1 MKKSFAGATN
11 VIDRRRLHPVQQ
23 VQNLIFGYSTERTVM
38 NNEPTAEATAPA
50 ALGVQILDATDQQKR
65 LALGLI
71 STCHTLNHL
80 QYSITSVIYPVVMK
94 ELGFGL
100 FQLGVI
106 SAVSSFVGQGL
117 QVVYGFITGMFRR
130 TAILGTGNVIVGIT
144 AMLQY
149 FVGSYPQLLAA
160 RVVIDAGSSPQHPL
174 GSSILSRYYP
184 KARGWA
190 LTFHHTAGNLGS
202 FLGPALASLALL
214 YMGWRTAFVVFGIF
228 SLAMGLTLFLLQD
241 YTSGS
246 DEAEGKKSI
255 FQANLN
261 AYIICLKNRN
271 ILLTS
276 LVLMVGAAGRGTGV
290 NATYLVP
297 FFMERFNISASTG
310 GMLLTVMMGAGLIGP
325 LVIAWLSD
333 RTGKRTLITQ
343 ATLLLSAIMTVWLA
357 RHSNLGPLFYLNLVF
372 YGAVVQARGALTQT
386 MIGDFASVKLTDA
399 AFSIY
404 YFVGFI
410 SGPIWT
416 LIIGYMMDHFGFTP
430 AFYVAA
436 STYVAG
442 MLLLLLVK
450 EEPAKV

>member
-1 MKKSFAGATN
+1 MNG
-11 VIDRRRLHPVQQ
+11 QQ
-23 VQNLIFGYSTERTVM
+23 
-38 NNEPTAEATAPA
+38 TAEVSISAPP
-50 ALGVQILDATDQQKR
+50 LEATDQQKR

-80 QYSITSVIYPVVMK
+80 QYSITSVIFPVVMK

-106 SAVSSFVGQGL
+106 SAVSNFVGQGL
-117 QVVYGFITGMFRR
+117 QVVYGFISGMFRR
-130 TAILGTGNVIVGIT
+130 TAILGAGNVIVGIT

-160 RVVIDAGSSPQHPL
+160 RVIIDAGSSPQHPL

-190 LTFHHTAGNLGS
+190 LTFHHSAGNLGS
-202 FLGPALASLALL
+202 FIGPALASLALL

-228 SLAMGLTLFLLQD
+228 SLAMGLSLFLLRD
-241 YTSGS
+241 YTSTAEES
-246 DEAEGKKSI
+246 DAKRNI
-255 FQANLN
+255 FKANVN
-261 AYIICLKNRN
+261 AYLLCLKNRK
-271 ILLTS
+271 IIITS

-297 FFMERFNISASTG
+297 FFMERFNVTASTG
-310 GMLLTVMMGAGLIGP
+310 GMLLTVMTGAGLVGP
-325 LVIAWLSD
+325 LLIAWFSD
-333 RTGKRTLITQ
+333 RLGKRTSITQ
-343 ATLLLSAIMTVWLA
+343 LTLLVSAIMTVWLA
-357 RHSNLGPLFYLNLVF
+357 QHSELGWLFYLNLIL
-372 YGAVVQARGALTQT
+372 YGSVVQARGSLTQT
-386 MIGDFASVKLTDA
+386 MIGDFASPELTDA

-416 LIIGYMMDHFGFTP
+416 LIIGYMMEHYGFAP

-436 STYVAG
+436 GTYIAG
-442 MLLLLLVK
+442 MLLLSLVREDGGNRGK
-450 EEPAKV
+450 S

>member
-1 MKKSFAGATN
+1 
-11 VIDRRRLHPVQQ
+11 
-23 VQNLIFGYSTERTVM
+23 M
-38 NNEPTAEATAPA
+38 NGQPA
-50 ALGVQILDATDQQKR
+50 AEVSVSTSSLEVTDQQKR

-80 QYSITSVIYPVVMK
+80 QYSITSVIFPVVMK

-106 SAVSSFVGQGL
+106 SAVSNFVGQGL
-117 QVVYGFITGMFRR
+117 QVVYGFISGMFRR
-130 TAILGTGNVIVGIT
+130 TAILGAGNVIVGIT

-160 RVVIDAGSSPQHPL
+160 RVIIDAGSSPQHPL

-190 LTFHHTAGNLGS
+190 LTFHHSAGNLGS
-202 FLGPALASLALL
+202 FIGPALASLALL

-228 SLAMGLTLFLLQD
+228 SLAMGLSLFLLPD
-241 YTSGS
+241 YTSTTEES
-246 DEAEGKKSI
+246 DAKRNI
-255 FQANLN
+255 FKANVN
-261 AYIICLKNRN
+261 AYLLCLKNRK
-271 ILLTS
+271 IIITS

-297 FFMERFNISASTG
+297 FFMERFNVTASTG
-310 GMLLTVMMGAGLIGP
+310 GMLLTVMMGAGLVGP
-325 LVIAWLSD
+325 LLIAWFSD
-333 RTGKRTLITQ
+333 RLGKRTFITQ
-343 ATLLLSAIMTVWLA
+343 LTLLLSAIMTVWLA
-357 RHSNLGPLFYLNLVF
+357 QHSQLDWLFYVNLIL
-372 YGAVVQARGALTQT
+372 YGSVVQARGSLTQT
-386 MIGDFASVKLTDA
+386 MIGDFASPELTDA

-416 LIIGYMMDHFGFTP
+416 LIIGYMMEHYGFAP

-436 STYVAG
+436 TTYIAG
-442 MLLLLLVK
+442 MLLLWFVR
-450 EEPAKV
+450 E

>member
-1 MKKSFAGATN
+1 
-11 VIDRRRLHPVQQ
+11 
-23 VQNLIFGYSTERTVM
+23 M
-38 NNEPTAEATAPA
+38 NNEPTAEATASA
-50 ALGVQILDATDQQKR
+50 ALGVQILNATDQQKR

-80 QYSITSVIYPVVMK
+80 QYSITSVIFPVVMK

-130 TAILGTGNVIVGIT
+130 TAILGAGNVIVGIT

-174 GSSILSRYYP
+174 GSSLLSRYYP

-190 LTFHHTAGNLGS
+190 LTFHHSAGNLGS
-202 FLGPALASLALL
+202 FIGPALASLALL

-228 SLAMGLTLFLLQD
+228 SLAMGLTLFLLRD
-241 YTSGS
+241 YTSAS
-246 DEAEGKKSI
+246 DEGEDKKSL
-255 FQANLN
+255 FKSNVN
-261 AYIICLKNRN
+261 AYLLCLKNRK

-297 FFMERFNISASTG
+297 FFMEQFNITASSG
-310 GMLLTVMMGAGLIGP
+310 GMLLTIMMGAGLIGP

-333 RTGKRTLITQ
+333 RSGKRIVITQ
-343 ATLLLSAIMTVWLA
+343 VTLLLSAIMTVWLVQ
-357 RHSNLGPLFYLNLVF
+357 HSQLGLLFYLNLIL
-372 YGAVVQARGALTQT
+372 YGSVVQARGSLTQT
-386 MIGDFASVKLTDA
+386 MIGDFASPELTDA

-436 STYVAG
+436 STYIAG
-442 MLLLLLVK
+442 MLLLTLVK
-450 EEPAKV
+450 EDAARSEKA

>member
-1 MKKSFAGATN
+1 MSVQESADAAGIGAQ
-11 VIDRRRLHPVQQ
+11 PV
-23 VQNLIFGYSTERTVM
+23 
-38 NNEPTAEATAPA
+38 EATE
-50 ALGVQILDATDQQKR
+50 QQKR

-71 STCHTLNHL
+71 SVCHTLNHL
-80 QYSITSVIYPVVMK
+80 QYSITSVIFPVVMK

-100 FQLGVI
+100 LQLGVI

-117 QVVYGFITGMFRR
+117 QVVYGFISGMFRR
-130 TAILGTGNVIVGIT
+130 TTILGAGNVIVGVT

-190 LTFHHTAGNLGS
+190 LTFHHSAGSLGS
-202 FLGPALASLALL
+202 FIGPALASLALL

-228 SLAMGLTLFLLQD
+228 SLAMGLTLFLIDDQ
-241 YTSGS
+241 TSAKN
-246 DEAEGKKSI
+246 EPAGKKS
-255 FQANLN
+255 QLKSNVN
-261 AYIICLKNRN
+261 AYLLCLKNRR

-297 FFMERFNISASTG
+297 FFMEQFSVTAPTG
-310 GMLLTVMMGAGLIGP
+310 GMLLTIMMGAGLIGP
-325 LVIAWLSD
+325 LAIAWLSD
-333 RTGKRTLITQ
+333 RTGKRTSITQ
-343 ATLLLSAIMTVWLA
+343 ITLLLSAIMTIWLA
-357 RHSNLGPLFYLNLVF
+357 QHTSLGPLFYLNLIL
-372 YGAVVQARGALTQT
+372 YGSVVQARGSLTQT
-386 MIGDFASVKLTDA
+386 MIGDFASPELTDA

-416 LIIGYMMDHFGFTP
+416 LIIGYMMEHYGFAP

-436 STYVAG
+436 ATYIAG
-442 MLLLLLVK
+442 MLLLSFVK
-450 EEPAKV
+450 ET

>member
-1 MKKSFAGATN
+1 
-11 VIDRRRLHPVQQ
+11 
-23 VQNLIFGYSTERTVM
+23 M
-38 NNEPTAEATAPA
+38 NNEQTAEATAA
-50 ALGVQILDATDQQKR
+50 VVLGAQALDATDQQKR

-80 QYSITSVIYPVVMK
+80 QYSITSVIYPVVMR

-117 QVVYGFITGMFRR
+117 QVIYGFITGMFRR
-130 TAILGTGNVIVGIT
+130 TAILGAGNVIVGIT

-149 FVGSYPQLLAA
+149 FIGSYPQLLAA

-190 LTFHHTAGNLGS
+190 LTFHHSAGNLGS
-202 FLGPALASLALL
+202 FIGPALASVALL

-241 YTSGS
+241 YTSS
-246 DEAEGKKSI
+246 QEVEGKKSLLKT
-255 FQANLN
+255 NVK
-261 AYIICLKNRN
+261 AYLLCLKNRR

-297 FFMERFNISASTG
+297 FFMERFNITASSG
-310 GMLLTVMMGAGLIGP
+310 GMLLTIMMGAGLIGP

-333 RTGKRTLITQ
+333 RSGKRIVTTQ
-343 ATLLLSAIMTVWLA
+343 LTLLLSAIMTVWLA
-357 RHSNLGPLFYLNLVF
+357 QHSQLGSLFYLNLIL
-372 YGAVVQARGALTQT
+372 YGSVVQARGSLTQT
-386 MIGDFASVKLTDA
+386 MIGDFATPELTDA

-416 LIIGYMMDHFGFTP
+416 LVIGYMMDHFGFTP

-436 STYVAG
+436 ATYVAG
-442 MLLLLLVK
+442 MLLLLSVK
-450 EEPAKV
+450 EGSASGEKV

>member
-1 MKKSFAGATN
+1 
-11 VIDRRRLHPVQQ
+11 
-23 VQNLIFGYSTERTVM
+23 M
-38 NNEPTAEATAPA
+38 NGQPA
-50 ALGVQILDATDQQKR
+50 AEVSISTSSLEATDQQKR

-80 QYSITSVIYPVVMK
+80 QYSITSVIFPVVMK

-106 SAVSSFVGQGL
+106 SAVSNFVGQGL
-117 QVVYGFITGMFRR
+117 QVVYGFISGMFRR
-130 TAILGTGNVIVGIT
+130 TAILGAGNVIVGIT

-149 FVGSYPQLLAA
+149 FVGSFPQLLAA
-160 RVVIDAGSSPQHPL
+160 RVIIDAGSSPQHPL

-190 LTFHHTAGNLGS
+190 LTFHHSAGNLGS
-202 FLGPALASLALL
+202 FIGPALASLALL

-228 SLAMGLTLFLLQD
+228 SLAMGLSLFLLRD
-241 YTSGS
+241 YTSTTEET
-246 DEAEGKKSI
+246 DAKRNI
-255 FQANLN
+255 FKANVN
-261 AYIICLKNRN
+261 AYLLCLKNHK
-271 ILLTS
+271 IIITS

-297 FFMERFNISASTG
+297 FFMERFNVTASTG
-310 GMLLTVMMGAGLIGP
+310 GMLLTVMMGAGLVGP
-325 LVIAWLSD
+325 LLIAWFSD
-333 RTGKRTLITQ
+333 RLGKRTFITQ
-343 ATLLLSAIMTVWLA
+343 LTLLLSAIMTVWLA
-357 RHSNLGPLFYLNLVF
+357 QHSELGWLFYVNLIL
-372 YGAVVQARGALTQT
+372 YGSVVQARGSLTQT
-386 MIGDFASVKLTDA
+386 MIGDFASPELTDA

-416 LIIGYMMDHFGFTP
+416 LIIGYMMEHYGFAP

-436 STYVAG
+436 TTYIAG
-442 MLLLLLVK
+442 MLLLSLVR
-450 EEPAKV
+450 EDNAKM

>member
-1 MKKSFAGATN
+1 MDG
-11 VIDRRRLHPVQQ
+11 QQ
-23 VQNLIFGYSTERTVM
+23 
-38 NNEPTAEATAPA
+38 TAEVTISAPPLEATA
-50 ALGVQILDATDQQKR
+50 QQKR

-80 QYSITSVIYPVVMK
+80 QYSITSVIYPVVMR

-117 QVVYGFITGMFRR
+117 QVVYGFISGMFRR
-130 TAILGTGNVIVGIT
+130 TAILGAGNVIVGVT

-149 FVGSYPQLLAA
+149 FVGSFPQLLAA

-190 LTFHHTAGNLGS
+190 LTFHHSAGNLGS
-202 FLGPALASLALL
+202 FIGPALASVALL

-241 YTSGS
+241 YSSAS
-246 DEAEGKKSI
+246 DENEGKKS
-255 FQANLN
+255 QLKSNVN
-261 AYIICLKNRN
+261 AYFLCLKNRK

-290 NATYLVP
+290 NMTYLVP
-297 FFMERFNISASTG
+297 FFMDQFNITASTG
-310 GMLLTVMMGAGLIGP
+310 GMLLTIMSGAGLVGP
-325 LVIAWLSD
+325 LAIAWLSD
-333 RTGKRTLITQ
+333 RLGKRTVITQ
-343 ATLLLSAIMTVWLA
+343 VTLLLSAIMTVWLVQ
-357 RHSNLGPLFYLNLVF
+357 HSQLGLLFYVNLIL
-372 YGAVVQARGALTQT
+372 YGSVVQARGSLTQT
-386 MIGDFASVKLTDA
+386 MIGDFASPELTDA

-416 LIIGYMMDHFGFTP
+416 LIIGYTMDHYGFAP
-430 AFYVAA
+430 AFYIAA
-436 STYVAG
+436 ATYVAG
-442 MLLLLLVK
+442 MLLLLMVK
-450 EEPAKV
+450 DDARQTEKG